1 MSREPEQRVTL
12 QGLADRL
19 GISAT
24 TVSRV
29 LNGRARQYRISR
41 ETEEAVLALAAQLHY
56 SPNQLARGLRM
67 RRSMTVGLVIPDI
80 SNPFFAGTARSVEME
95 AGKRGYAIVLCDT
108 REDTAVEIR
117 SLQILE
123 DRDVDGLVV
132 FPVGQSG
139 EHLRRYE
146 NGRLPVVVADRCFP
160 DLRLPY
166 VVSDNCGGARQ
177 AVDYLASRG
186 HRTIAC
192 VGGMPGTLPGKERI
206 RGYRDAMEHNNL
218 RIDDS
223 LVVGNGFS
231 EESGYESMAALIGK
245 RPDVTAVWAA
255 GSLVAMGILRA
266 LAEADLAVPDDV
278 SVVCFDDPAWADFLR
293 TPLTAVA
300 QDNAAMGRA
309 AVALLLD
316 GPGAGR
322 DAAPERVVLSVTLI
336 ERDSVAAPRTGSR
349 ERIPGGA

>member
-12 QGLADRL
+12 QNMADRL

-41 ETEEAVLALAAQLHY
+41 ETEEAVLALAARLDY
-56 SPNQLARGLRM
+56 SPNQIARGLRM

-95 AGKRGYAIVLCDT
+95 AGQRGYAIILCDT

-123 DRDVDGLVV
+123 GRDVDGLVV

-139 EHLRRYE
+139 AHLRRYE
-146 NGRLPVVVADRCFP
+146 NGRLPVVVVDRCFP

-166 VVSDNCGGARQ
+166 VVSDNCGGARH
-177 AVDYLASRG
+177 AVDYLAARG
-186 HRTIAC
+186 HRVIAC
-192 VGGMPGTLPGKERI
+192 VGGLPGTLPGKERI
-206 RGYRDAMEHNNL
+206 RGYRDAMANNGL
-218 RIDDS
+218 AVDKTLIAGSD
-223 LVVGNGFS
+223 FS
-231 EESGYESMAALIGK
+231 EMNGYESMVALLA
-245 RPDVTAVWAA
+245 RRDDVTAVWAA
-255 GSLVAMGILRA
+255 GSLVAMGVLRA
-266 LAEADLAVPDDV
+266 LAEADLAVPEDM
-278 SVVCFDDPAWADFLR
+278 SVICFDDPAWVDFLR
-293 TPLTAVA
+293 IPLTAVA

-309 AVALLLD
+309 AVAMLLD
-316 GPGAGR
+316 GPGAGG
-322 DAAPERVVLSVTLI
+322 DTAPQRVVLPVTLI
-336 ERDSVAAPRTGSR
+336 ERHSVAAPRAGNR
-349 ERIPGGA
+349 ERIPGEA